1 MCQKIE
7 PIFKE
12 VAAEIKSGI
21 RFAEIDVSANPK
33 IGRRLNLKGV
43 PVINYY
49 KQGKSFEYRGRI
61 DKQYTCKLRVKIRDL
76 LKFVEGLATV
86 ESSQAESVDLDR
98 RVKLLEDQIALHDVV
113 IVSYFG
119 EDEKDV
125 TVEVD
130 AAVLSIPDVVR
141 LIIPEKRIAERM
153 HAPFH
158 SLVLYKSGEEAKVYE
173 GSLNQADIKK
183 WVLLELLPLIV
194 PYTAENTRKIF
205 NKEHGV
211 DVQLLYFAPT
221 ENPNQSVIDATKVME
236 RIAKKY
242 RYRLIVIQ
250 IPAENSRLIDFYG
263 VEKKDIP
270 TAVLTLVEGGQ
281 PKKYRLYDS
290 ISDVSVSTF
299 IDQAMNGKLESF
311 LRSERKPNQFVG
323 PVYVVESF

>member
-1 MCQKIE
+1 M
-7 PIFKE
+7 
-12 VAAEIKSGI
+12 
-21 RFAEIDVSANPK
+21 
-33 IGRRLNLKGV
+33 
-43 PVINYY
+43 
-49 KQGKSFEYRGRI
+49 
-61 DKQYTCKLRVKIRDL
+61 KIRDL